1 MTSLIAGKYKGK
13 KLYQFSTRK
22 VRPTQAKIRKSIFQI
37 LEPFDGLQ
45 VLDLY
50 AGVGTLGFEA
60 LSRGAALAV
69 FVEKDRRVYKI
80 LEKNTTLFPSEKMRL
95 HLCDAF
101 QFISQSYSDP
111 FDIVFADPPYTMTDF
126 QYLKENVKNCL
137 KPNGIFCMEMKKQD
151 IDNSP
156 ARIKYFGS
164 TQVVFWKAAS

>member
-1 MTSLIAGKYKGK
+1 MISLIAGKYKGN
-13 KLYQFSTRK
+13 KLYQFSNTY
-22 VRPTQAKIRKSIFQI
+22 VRPTQAKIRKSVFQI
-37 LEPFDGLQ
+37 LEPFDGLEI
-45 VLDLY
+45 LDLY

-60 LSRGAALAV
+60 LSRGADLAV

-80 LEKNTTLFPSEKMRL
+80 LEKNSTLFPSEKMRL
-95 HLCDAF
+95 HLCDAI
-101 QFISQSYSDP
+101 QFISRAHSDQ
-111 FDIVFADPPYTMTDF
+111 FDIIFADPPYTMTDF
-126 QYLKENVKNCL
+126 QYLKENVQNCL